1 MDGKLARCSRRRQVV
16 GGRAAAA
23 VAASE
28 YKLEVGQR
36 MTDCSILSPA
46 HGTAGLV
53 IIRSRYPNRSPDRLS
68 AGAYLRM
75 MVFEFFSLEV
85 LRTRSRSPPLP
96 THKCDRDQR
105 RSVAPRGRA
114 FLSWL
119 GGRPRQRPLVGS
131 VAGHG
136 HARTLA
142 AVHDDGHPLTAPK
155 LFIAGYTR
163 TRSSVRLGYSLLV
176 IEF

>member
-1 MDGKLARCSRRRQVV
+1 
-16 GGRAAAA
+16 
-23 VAASE
+23 
-28 YKLEVGQR
+28 

-142 AVHDDGHPLTAPK
+142 AVHDDGHPVTAPK
-155 LFIAGYTR
+155 LFITGYTR
-163 TRSSVRLGYSLLV
+163 TRSSVRLRYSLLAV
-176 IEF
+176 EFEQELFKSFASVFVSTCHGLQFTRRLLDSG